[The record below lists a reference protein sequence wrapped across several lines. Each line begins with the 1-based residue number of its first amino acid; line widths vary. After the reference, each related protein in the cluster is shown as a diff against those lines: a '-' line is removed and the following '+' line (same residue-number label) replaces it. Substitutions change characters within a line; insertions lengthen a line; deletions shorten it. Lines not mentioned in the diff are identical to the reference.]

1 MHEGRRSW
9 DRRSETR
16 TSAAGR
22 VSWEQIHGGENGW
35 GLLSDASGS
44 SVSFITSNRSQP
56 ELGAEIDLVGASR
69 PRRRYRVT
77 RVWPF
82 DESLSVIACRS
93 TSWASRTPAGQRLAW
108 EPRE

>member
-1 MHEGRRSW
+1 MHEGRRAR

-22 VSWEQIHGGENGW
+22 ISWKLARGRENGW
-35 GLLSDASGS
+35 GLLSDESGS
-44 SVSFITSNRSQP
+44 SVSFITSNRCPP

-82 DESLSVIACRS
+82 DETLSVIACRS
-93 TSWASRTPAGQRLAW
+93 TSLAGRMPAGKRVASGLGG
-108 EPRE
+108 